1 MADDEVLALADRLFK
16 AIEAKDL
23 DAVRALYAPDI
34 VVWANF
40 NDRGQDVERALRSLG
55 WLLERL
61 AEPRYDVRRRDEIP
75 GGFLQE
81 HVLCGVAPDGS
92 PVAMPACI
100 VAKVEGGLITSI
112 NEYLDP
118 AGVAALSA

>member
-1 MADDEVLALADRLFK
+1 MEDDVLAIADRLFRS
-16 AIEAKDL
+16 IEAKDL
-23 DAVRALYAPDI
+23 DAVRALYAPGI

-40 NDRGQDVERALRSLG
+40 NDRGQDVDRALRSLG
-55 WLLERL
+55 WLLDRL
-61 AEPRYDVRRRDEIP
+61 GEPRYDVRRRDVIP

-81 HVLCGVAPDGS
+81 HVLCGVAPNGTA
-92 PVAMPACI
+92 VAMPACI